1 MPCRRW
7 HPANSNPV
15 QPVSRYNL
23 PMQRSAAEI
32 LEEARRLPSSE
43 FDWLM
48 AELLQVGGEATE
60 AEVDASWKAEADR
73 RVAEFES
80 GAATTYSWQEV
91 EAPLRGRLAR

>member
-1 MPCRRW
+1 MPLL
-7 HPANSNPV
+7 PTSI
-15 QPVSRYNL
+15 SRYNL

-32 LEEARRLPSSE
+32 LEDARRLPPSE

-91 EAPLRGRLAR
+91 VAPLRGRLAR